1 MPTAHTASGR
11 KAWLTATVT
20 VILSAALLALV
31 AVRIAGVGMTGP
43 EIALLDGP
51 LHGDWLDIALFK
63 APGAPADN
71 DLLFVLAAKGAE
83 EVFGVSDW
91 AARLPSLAGCLLFLI
106 GLGLAANRLFSGWGR
121 MIGVL
126 AAGFNPYV
134 VDSLGLA
141 RGDAL
146 GLGFTLMGLGS
157 LAVALREAP
166 RRLRFW
172 SSAWA
177 MLFFTLAAFSRFSF
191 APVTAAGLLV
201 LAAAAVTATA
211 SRPSWLRALGLL
223 AHLIVLV
230 LLAAPLAAYAVF
242 VIKTPV
248 AEVAPLGWQS
258 LWAQMGALI
267 DGTVYGAY
275 PTSHPAWLILGW
287 VAATVLVLPFGLIGL
302 WREDR
307 RHFAAV
313 AALAAMTALTL
324 AGFFALDLA
333 RPILPLP
340 VGRPVVLVPLFTM
353 TALSLI
359 GLLRLPSR
367 ALVIA
372 GGVVGALVPAWLGLH
387 GLLSTNLSVTYDSRA
402 DAATRDL
409 MRAAQTWAE
418 ARATA
423 EPLAMSVAP
432 ELAPVA
438 EHYRRALAALTIAPI
453 TGGSETGDLLLIP
466 EREEAARQGYGVR
479 LVARSRLSGTV
490 LLERLPAP

>member
-1 MPTAHTASGR
+1 MPTAYAASGR

-20 VILSAALLALV
+20 VILSAALLALI
-31 AVRIAGVGMTGP
+31 AVRITGVGMTGP
-43 EIALLDGP
+43 EVAILEGP

-63 APGAPADN
+63 APGSPADN
-71 DLLFVLAAKGAE
+71 DVLFVLAAKGVE
-83 EVFGVSDW
+83 ELLGASDW
-91 AARLPSLAGCLLFLI
+91 AARLPSLAGCLLFLA

-126 AAGFNPYV
+126 AVGFNPYI

-146 GLGFTLMGLGS
+146 GLGFTLMGLGA
-157 LAVALREAP
+157 LAVSLREAP

-201 LAAAAVTATA
+201 LAAAAVTALA
-211 SRPSWLRALGLL
+211 CRPSWLRALGLI
-223 AHLIVLV
+223 AHLAVLA
-230 LLAAPLAAYAVF
+230 LLAAPLAAYVVF
-242 VIKTPV
+242 VMK
-248 AEVAPLGWQS
+248 APITGAAAFDGRS
-258 LWAQMGALI
+258 LWALV

-275 PTSHPAWLILGW
+275 STSYPAWLILGW

-313 AALAAMTALTL
+313 AALAAMTVLTL
-324 AGFFALDLA
+324 AGFIALDHA
-333 RPILPLP
+333 RAYVPLP
-340 VGRPVVLVPLFTM
+340 GGRPLVLLPLFTM
-353 TALSLI
+353 TALSLV

-372 GGVVGALVPAWLGLH
+372 GGIVGALIPAWLGLH
-387 GLLSTNLSVTYDSRA
+387 GLLSANLSVTYDSRA
-402 DAATRDL
+402 DAATRDM
-409 MRAAQTWAE
+409 MRAAKTWVEQRSPAD
-418 ARATA
+418 
-423 EPLAMSVAP
+423 PVAMVVAP
-432 ELAPVA
+432 DLAPAA
-438 EHYRRALAALTIAPI
+438 EHYRRALGALAIAPI
-453 TGGSETGDLLLIP
+453 TGGGETGDLLLIP
-466 EREEAARQGYGVR
+466 EREETARQGYGVR